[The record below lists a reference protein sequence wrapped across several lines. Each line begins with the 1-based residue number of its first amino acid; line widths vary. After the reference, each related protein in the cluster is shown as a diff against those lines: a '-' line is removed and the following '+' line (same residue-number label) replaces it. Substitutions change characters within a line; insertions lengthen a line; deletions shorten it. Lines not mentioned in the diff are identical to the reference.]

1 MAAGESS
8 RIQEAETIAKTEPRK
23 AEAIYKDIVSKA
35 PGATSDAATREYE
48 TALINLGELYRDE
61 RLVHT
66 SDSPPNAVMLTIAQQ

>member
-8 RIQEAETIAKTEPRK
+8 RIQEAETLVKTEPRK

-66 SDSPPNAVMLTIAQQ
+66 RSIASQTL